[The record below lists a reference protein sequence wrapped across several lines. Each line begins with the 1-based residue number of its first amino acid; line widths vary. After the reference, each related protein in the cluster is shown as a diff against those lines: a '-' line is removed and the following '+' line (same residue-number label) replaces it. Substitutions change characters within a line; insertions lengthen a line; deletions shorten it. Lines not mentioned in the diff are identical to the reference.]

1 MIFVA
6 IAMLVSFLLGG
17 FPTAYVVARV
27 TKGIDI
33 RQHGSGNVGATNTL
47 RAVGKIPGLI
57 VLLGDIAK
65 GIIAV
70 TLVASV
76 AMRMSAGVSP
86 DRMRAWC
93 GGMVVA
99 GHIFNVFMGGR
110 GGKGVATSAGVLIML
125 SPLALGIGAVVFIA
139 VVAVTGYVSLGS
151 ILASVVLPFAVLLT
165 GEPASYVAL
174 SAVLSILVVAK
185 HKANIQRLLT
195 GRESKLTRPR

>member
-6 IAMLVSFLLGG
+6 IAMLISFLLGG

-70 TLVASV
+70 TLVATV
-76 AMRMSAGVSP
+76 AMRMSAEVSP

-93 GGMVVA
+93 GGMVVL

-125 SPLALGIGAVVFIA
+125 SPLALGIGALVFIVA
-139 VVAVTGYVSLGS
+139 VAVTGYVSLGS

-165 GEPASYVAL
+165 GAPASYVAL
-174 SAVLSILVVAK
+174 SCVLSILVVAK